1 MVFVTVESGLL
12 RVSTNTERPPAATDE
27 FYLIRP
33 GRAGRA
39 PANVVETVLR
49 SCR

>member
-1 MVFVTVESGLL
+1 MVFVTIDSGVL
-12 RVSTNTERPPAATDE
+12 RVSTNTGRPPAKADA
-27 FYLIRP
+27 FYLIRA

-39 PANVVETVLR
+39 PAGVVEEILG